1 MPSQDK
7 LIKNGILYTDS
18 LFLEIE
24 KRLKQGVLSSDT
36 LESFLAKTKEYTT
49 SNPLVFSGYLE
60 KMVSIVLQETNNHR
74 FSRPAQKELVRIII
88 EERVGEKIAD
98 VGDDIKESVRDIVKE
113 GYNQGL
119 SQDKIADNISHRIG
133 VIKNKRA
140 RAIARTEI
148 ARTATISD
156 YVVSQER
163 GATHFYVECR
173 NTACEKCKKAWH
185 KDWTPETDE
194 TFEPSDKSAG
204 GKGWIG
210 DRVYSM
216 SQTDKLPP
224 IHPNCRCVAYF
235 FKKNK

>member
-216 SQTDKLPP
+216 SQTDKPP